1 MRKLTSLVVAMTLAM
16 GAANIVHAA
25 ADNITPPPAG
35 ADKPM
40 MHKPPRHGGPHDM
53 FKGLNLTDAQKQQ
66 MRTIMKESHKEMP
79 RPSVEERR
87 ALHSIIASD
96 SFDRA
101 KAEAQAD
108 KMSANGKERAL
119 SMLET
124 QNKMYNVLTP
134 EQKKEFNANF
144 EKRLTE
150 KPHHDGMPPAPPAAE

>member
-79 RPSVEERR
+79 RPSQEERR

-96 SFDRA
+96 SFDHA

>member
-40 MHKPPRHGGPHDM
+40 MHKPPRHGGPHEM
-53 FKGLNLTDAQKQQ
+53 FKDLNLTQAQKQQ
-66 MRTIMKESHKEMP
+66 MHTIMKDAHKDMP
-79 RPSVEERR
+79 EPSVDERR
-87 ALHSIIASD
+87 AIQSIIASD
-96 SFDRA
+96 TFDQA
-101 KAEAQAD
+101 KADAQASQ
-108 KMSANGKERAL
+108 MAANGKARAL
-119 SMLET
+119 KMLET

-134 EQKKEFNANF
+134 EQKKQFNQNF

-150 KPHHDGMPPAPPAAE
+150 KPHREGKRGSR

>member
-1 MRKLTSLVVAMTLAM
+1 MTLAM

-40 MHKPPRHGGPHDM
+40 MHKPPRHGGPHEM
-53 FKGLNLTDAQKQQ
+53 FKGLKLTDAQKEQ
-66 MRTIMKESHKEMP
+66 MRTIMKEAHKDKQ
-79 RPSVEERR
+79 RPSLEERR
-87 ALHSIIASD
+87 ELHSIIAAD
-96 SFDRA
+96 SFDKA
-101 KAEAQAD
+101 KAEAQAE
-108 KMSANGKERAL
+108 KMTANSKERAL

-150 KPHHDGMPPAPPAAE
+150 KPHHGEPQPPAAE